1 MICLIV
7 DDEPLL
13 QRKLQRT
20 VAEVLPEADVHGFVS
35 PAEALDFAKSARVDI
50 AFLDIRMRGID
61 GLELAKALVEIYP
74 KTNILFCTGY
84 SEYALEAYD
93 AYASD
98 YLLKPITAER
108 LKKALGRL
116 RHPIKPEKRL
126 KIQCFGNFEAYCDGE
141 PIQFNL
147 TKTAE
152 LLAYLVDRNGAEC
165 RAPEIIAVLFE
176 DDNNRE
182 YYKKLRH
189 DLLQT
194 FASLGIMDCLYI
206 TRGGLGIRREKAE
219 CDYFDYK
226 DGKITAPPHE
236 YMTQY
241 SFGEITFAGM
251 LK

>member
-1 MICLIV
+1 MNCLIV

-13 QRKLQRT
+13 MRKLQRT
-20 VAEVLPEADVHGFVS
+20 VSEVLPQAAVHGFLT
-35 PAEALDFAKSARVDI
+35 PDEALEFAKGERVDI
-50 AFLDIRMRGID
+50 AFLDIRMRGMD

-74 KTNILFCTGY
+74 QTNILFCTGH

-93 AYASD
+93 AFASD

-108 LKKALGRL
+108 LKTALGRL
-116 RHPIKPEKRL
+116 RNPISPEKRL
-126 KIQCFGNFEAYCDGE
+126 KIKCFGNFEAYCDGE
-141 PIQFNL
+141 RIQFSLN
-147 TKTAE
+147 KTTE

-165 RAPEIIAVLFE
+165 RVAEIIAALFE
-176 DDNNRE
+176 NENNRE
-182 YYKKLRH
+182 YYKKIRQ

-194 FASLGIMDCLYI
+194 FSALGLSDCLII
-206 TRGGLGIRREKAE
+206 TRGGLGIRRESAQ

-226 DGKITAPPHE
+226 DGKIAAPPNE

-251 LK
+251 QK

>member
-1 MICLIV
+1 MICLLV

-13 QRKLQRT
+13 LRKLQRAVT
-20 VAEVLPEADVHGFVS
+20 EVMPEAEVYGYTDPS
-35 PAEALDFAKSARVDI
+35 EALAFAESTKTDI
-50 AFLDIRMRGID
+50 AFLDIEMRGMD
-61 GLELAKALVEIYP
+61 GLELAKALVKRNS
-74 KTNILFCTGY
+74 KTNIVFCTGY
-84 SEYALEAYD
+84 SEYALEAFD

-98 YLLKPITAER
+98 YLLKPITAEQIR
-108 LKKALGRL
+108 KALGRL
-116 RHPIKPEKRL
+116 RNPIKPNKRV
-126 KIQCFGNFEAYCDGE
+126 KIYCFGNFEAYCDDE

-147 TKTAE
+147 TKTSE

-165 RAPEIIAVLFE
+165 RAQEIIAVLFE

-194 FASLGIMDCLYI
+194 FETLGITDCLYI
-206 TRGGLGIRREKAE
+206 TRGGLGIRREKVE

-226 DGKITAPPHE
+226 DGKITAPPNE

-251 LK
+251 LN